1 MEECEKESDVR
12 RKSEFG
18 KIQKNIMKELMIID
32 NRKYG
37 KI

>member
-18 KIQKNIMKELMIID
+18 KIQKNIMKRVND
-32 NRKYG
+32 H
-37 KI
+37 